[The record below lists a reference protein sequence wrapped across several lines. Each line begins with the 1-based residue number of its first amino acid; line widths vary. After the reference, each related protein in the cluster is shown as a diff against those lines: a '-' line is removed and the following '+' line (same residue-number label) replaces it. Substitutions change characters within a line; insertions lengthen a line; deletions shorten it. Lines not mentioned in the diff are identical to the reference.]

1 MSRLNKLNTLIDAC
15 HTFFLI
21 LFQYLHSKK
30 TVMTFITSQPATS
43 YRSYSDTKR
52 KTLFSKFND
61 WAAAE
66 EAEFH
71 IAWVG
76 TAVISMAAVFFPLT
90 MTVVLFN
97 GASFGLIIAA
107 MASLTLVVITNLA
120 AMPVKFTIPF
130 FVLGVLADVVII
142 FTSFFIK

>member
-1 MSRLNKLNTLIDAC
+1 
-15 HTFFLI
+15 
-21 LFQYLHSKK
+21 
-30 TVMTFITSQPATS
+30 MTFITSQPETS
-43 YRSYSDTKR
+43 YQYQLATKR
-52 KTLFSKFND
+52 KNLFSKFNE
-61 WAAAE
+61 WAAVE

-71 IAWVG
+71 VAWVG
-76 TAVISMAAVFFPLT
+76 AAVISMAAVFFPLT
-90 MTVVLFN
+90 MTLVLFN
-97 GASFGLIIAA
+97 GASFGLIIAS